1 MDFKNTRMWSLL
13 GHRGV
18 FAITMLEL
26 AECRD
31 DIMVMTADL
40 GTLSGLERFKNNFPE
55 RFFNVGIAEQN
66 MIGMAAGLAREGNTV
81 FVTTY
86 SNFLAMRSYE
96 QVRINLGYMQHN
108 VKLVG
113 TGAGVVMGWSGNSH
127 YGYED
132 IALMRALPGM
142 VILSPADGA
151 EIIKALQWAAE
162 YVGPVYIRLTG
173 AMNNPIVYTADY
185 DFQIGKAVTLR
196 KGGDVTIFATGTMVA
211 ESLIAA
217 NLLAEN
223 GIEAKVV
230 NMHTLKPLDTSAVE
244 AACQESKLIISV
256 EEHSIVGGLGGAIA
270 EFKATLSVSPR
281 QLFLGLPDSFGKM
294 AGYKYLLQK
303 YGLTGPQI
311 AETISKELERL

>member
-1 MDFKNTRMWSLL
+1 ML

-18 FAITMLEL
+18 FALTMLEL
-26 AECRD
+26 AERRP

-40 GTLSGLERFKNNFPE
+40 GALSGLDRFKNTYQD
-55 RFFNVGIAEQN
+55 RFFNAGIAEQN
-66 MIGMAAGLAREGNTV
+66 MIGMAAGLAREGNSV

-86 SNFLAMRSYE
+86 SNFLAMRCYE

-151 EIIKALQWAAE
+151 EIIKALHCAAE

-185 DFQIGKAVTLR
+185 DFQMGKAITLR
-196 KGGDVTIFATGTMVA
+196 EGETVTIFATGTMVS

-217 NLLAEN
+217 KLLEDE
-223 GIEAKVV
+223 GVEASVV
-230 NMHTLKPLDTSAVE
+230 NVHTIKPMDTSAVE
-244 AACQESKLIISV
+244 AACQTSKLIVSI
-256 EEHSIVGGLGGAIA
+256 EEHSVVGGLGGAIA
-270 EFKATLSVSPR
+270 EHKATLASSPR
-281 QLFLGLPDSFGKM
+281 QLFLGLPDSFGQM
-294 AGYKYLLQK
+294 AGYKYLLEK
-303 YGLTGPQI
+303 YRLTGPQI
-311 AETISKELERL
+311 AEDISRELGRQ